1 MIVDAHH
8 HLWTLARGD
17 YAWLTPVLSALYRD
31 FNPPDLDPLLAQCG
45 VTATVLVQA
54 APTEAETEF
63 LLAVARAWPRVAAVV
78 GWTDLDSPDAPGKIA
93 ALAQSPVLKGLR
105 PMLQDEPDAYWLM
118 RPQVARALTVMVELG
133 LTLDALVRPHQL
145 PALCNAL
152 EAHPDLRVVIDH
164 AAKPDI
170 AGGRFEPWAQDIRAA
185 ASRPNTWCKLSGLLT
200 EAGSNSADPD
210 LAPFVDHLLT
220 CFGPRRVMW
229 GSDWPV
235 LNLAGDYVAWRD
247 QSLRLT
253 GALSAED
260 RAWVF
265 GRAAAEF
272 YGLES
277 PT

>member
-1 MIVDAHH
+1 M
-8 HLWTLARGD
+8 
-17 YAWLTPVLSALYRD
+17 
-31 FNPPDLDPLLAQCG
+31 
-45 VTATVLVQA
+45 
-54 APTEAETEF
+54 
-63 LLAVARAWPRVAAVV
+63 
-78 GWTDLDSPDAPGKIA
+78 
-93 ALAQSPVLKGLR
+93 
-105 PMLQDEPDAYWLM
+105 
-118 RPQVARALTVMVELG
+118 
-133 LTLDALVRPHQL
+133 